1 MYSLVEENY
10 LKAIL
15 NLSLDQEEV
24 NVNELSKKLG
34 IKMPSVTNMMK
45 KFSIKGLV
53 LYEQYKP
60 LRLTAKGKIEAALI
74 IRKHRLVEM
83 YLVKKLDFSWDEVHT
98 IAEQIEHVNS
108 ERLFDKIDEALGF
121 PKVDPHGSPIPDK
134 FGNIKFIQHK
144 KLSDCQL
151 NEEVKLIAVH
161 EATDE
166 FLKYLT
172 NKEITLGTQLKIVS
186 IESFD
191 RSLIVT
197 YNKRNKETL
206 SKIVCDKLLVG

>member
-15 NLSLDQEEV
+15 NLSLLQEEV

-45 KFSIKGLV
+45 KFSKKGLV
-53 LYEQYKP
+53 HYEQYKP
-60 LRLTAKGKIEAALI
+60 LKLTDKGKIDAALI

-83 YLVKKLDFSWDEVHT
+83 YLVEKLHFGWDEVHS
-98 IAEQIEHVNS
+98 IAEQIEHVKS
-108 ERLFDKIDEALGF
+108 DLFFDKIEEALCY
-121 PKVDPHGSPIPDK
+121 PTIDPHGSPIPDK
-134 FGNIKFIQHK
+134 YGKIKLMNHK
-144 KLSDCQL
+144 KLSDCQI
-151 NEEVKLIAVH
+151 NDEVQLMAVNDST
-161 EATDE
+161 EE

-172 NKEITLGTQLKIVS
+172 NKGITLGTQMKIIS

-191 RSLIVT
+191 HSLQVT
-197 YNKRNKETL
+197 YNEQNKETL
-206 SKIVCDKLLVG
+206 SKSISDKLLVG